1 MSGFNT
7 STAMQDPWG
16 PQQEPLKRAFAG
28 AEDIYTRGVNEPI
41 PYFQDKTLAG
51 FDPYQTQGQEMA
63 LNYAPGQRPAA
74 MQAAAE
80 QANLGQMYG
89 QTPFTA
95 EQQRG
100 LLAGDVN
107 YGAGSPF
114 EAMADV
120 YTNQAMNQLTGKIL
134 PGIRESIVN
143 YQPGGGTRPDLIQG
157 TAIAG
162 AQKNLQ
168 DQLAQMY
175 SGAYGQA
182 QAQRMPMANMILGQ
196 QAQGLG
202 QYPTIMGAP
211 LQMAGAVGDV
221 GAERRA
227 MTQEDINQSMQRYNY
242 EMGRPQ
248 QNLQNYLAN
257 ISGNFGGVS
266 SATPSPMSTIGQL
279 GSLALNMMSDV
290 RLKENIRS
298 VGNHRGLG
306 VYQYN
311 YIWSPVQHIG
321 VMAQEVEKIMPEAVF
336 EIGGY
341 KGVNYGKI
349 L

>member
-1 MSGFNT
+1 MSGNFNT
-7 STAMQDPWG
+7 STAMQEPWG
-16 PQQEPLKRAFAG
+16 PQQDPLKQAFRGAG
-28 AEDIYTRGVNEPI
+28 DIYERGVQQPT
-41 PYFQDKTLAG
+41 PYYQGPTLAG
-51 FDPYQTQGQEMA
+51 FDPYQTMGQEMA
-63 LNYAPGQRPAA
+63 VNYATGERPAA

-107 YGAGSPF
+107 MAPFNQMANVYG
-114 EAMADV
+114 
-120 YTNQAMNQLTGKIL
+120 NQALAQLQGKIL

-143 YQPGGGTRPDLIQG
+143 YQPGGGARSNQIQG

-196 QAQGLG
+196 REQGLG
-202 QYPTIMGAP
+202 GYPTIMGAP

-227 MTQEDINQSMQRYNY
+227 MTQEEINQAMMRYNY
-242 EMGRPQ
+242 EMGQPQ

-266 SATPSPMSTIGQL
+266 SATPSPLSSIGQL
-279 GSLALNMMSDV
+279 GSLALGMM
-290 RLKENIRS
+290 
-298 VGNHRGLG
+298 G
-306 VYQYN
+306 
-311 YIWSPVQHIG
+311 
-321 VMAQEVEKIMPEAVF
+321 MPS
-336 EIGGY
+336 
-341 KGVNYGKI
+341 
-349 L
+349 

>member
-7 STAMQDPWG
+7 STAMSDPWG
-16 PQQEPLKRAFAG
+16 PQQEPLKQAFRG
-28 AEDIYTRGVNEPI
+28 AEDIYKLG
-41 PYFQDKTLAG
+41 QDKPIGYFPGQTLAG

-63 LNYAPGQRPAA
+63 VNYATGKRPAA
-74 MQAAAE
+74 MQSAAE

-107 YGAGSPF
+107 MAPFNQMAQVYG
-114 EAMADV
+114 D
-120 YTNQAMNQLTGKIL
+120 QALAQLQGKIL
-134 PGIRESIVN
+134 PGIRENIVN

-168 DQLAQMY
+168 DQLATMGY
-175 SGAYGQA
+175 DAYQSA

-196 QAQGLG
+196 MEQGLG
-202 QYPTIMGAP
+202 QYPSIMGAP

-227 MTQEDINQSMQRYNY
+227 MTQEDLNQQMQRYNF
-242 EMGRPQ
+242 EMGQPQ

-266 SATPSPMSTIGQL
+266 SAAPSPLSTMGQL
-279 GSLALNMMSDV
+279 A
-290 RLKENIRS
+290 
-298 VGNHRGLG
+298 GLVTG
-306 VYQYN
+306 
-311 YIWSPVQHIG
+311 
-321 VMAQEVEKIMPEAVF
+321 F
-336 EIGGY
+336 
-341 KGVNYGKI
+341 

>member
-7 STAMQDPWG
+7 STAMQEPWG
-16 PQQEPLKRAFAG
+16 PQQEPLKQAFRGAG
-28 AEDIYTRGVNEPI
+28 DIYARGVQQPT
-41 PYFQDKTLAG
+41 PYFQGQTLAG

-63 LNYAPGQRPAA
+63 VNYATGQRPAA

-107 YGAGSPF
+107 MAPFNQMANVYG
-114 EAMADV
+114 
-120 YTNQAMNQLTGKIL
+120 NQALAQLQGKIL
-134 PGIRESIVN
+134 PGIRENIVN
-143 YQPGGGTRPDLIQG
+143 YQAGGGTRPDLIQG

-168 DQLAQMY
+168 DQLATMGY
-175 SGAYGQA
+175 NAYQDA
-182 QAQRMPMANMILGQ
+182 QANRMNMANMILGQ
-196 QAQGLG
+196 REQGLG

-227 MTQEDINQSMQRYNY
+227 MTQEDINQSMMRYNY
-242 EMGRPQ
+242 EMGQPQ

-266 SATPSPMSTIGQL
+266 SATPSPLSSIGQM
-279 GSLALNMMSDV
+279 GQLALGFM
-290 RLKENIRS
+290 
-298 VGNHRGLG
+298 GLG
-306 VYQYN
+306 
-311 YIWSPVQHIG
+311 
-321 VMAQEVEKIMPEAVF
+321 K
-336 EIGGY
+336 
-341 KGVNYGKI
+341 
-349 L
+349 

>member
-1 MSGFNT
+1 MSGNFNT
-7 STAMQDPWG
+7 STAMQEPWG
-16 PQQEPLKRAFAG
+16 PQQEPLKQAFRG
-28 AEDIYTRGVNEPI
+28 AEDIYTKGVNQPI

-51 FDPYQTQGQEMA
+51 FDPYQTMGQEMA
-63 LNYAPGQRPAA
+63 VNYATGQRPAA

-80 QANLGQMYG
+80 SANLGQMYG

-100 LLAGDVN
+100 LLAGDVD
-107 YGAGSPF
+107 YGPYA
-114 EAMADV
+114 AMANV
-120 YTNQAMNQLTGKIL
+120 YGNQAMNQLTGKIL

-143 YQPGGGTRPDLIQG
+143 YQPGGGARSNQIQG

-196 QAQGLG
+196 REEGLG
-202 QYPTIMGAP
+202 GYPTIMGAP

-227 MTQEDINQSMQRYNY
+227 MTQEDINQSMMRYNY
-242 EMGRPQ
+242 EMGQPQ

-266 SATPSPMSTIGQL
+266 SATPSPLSSIGQL
-279 GSLALNMMSDV
+279 GSLAL
-290 RLKENIRS
+290 
-298 VGNHRGLG
+298 GLG
-306 VYQYN
+306 
-311 YIWSPVQHIG
+311 SLG
-321 VMAQEVEKIMPEAVF
+321 
-336 EIGGY
+336 
-341 KGVNYGKI
+341 
-349 L
+349 